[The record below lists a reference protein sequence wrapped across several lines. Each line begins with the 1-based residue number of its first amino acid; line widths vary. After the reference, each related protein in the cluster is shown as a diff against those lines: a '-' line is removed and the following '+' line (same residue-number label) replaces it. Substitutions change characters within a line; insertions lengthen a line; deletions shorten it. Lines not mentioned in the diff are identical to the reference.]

1 MNDTKIAIIGLG
13 YVGLPLAAE
22 FSKATKTF
30 GFDINSLRVNQLIDG
45 YDKTLEFTKQEL
57 TNLPLLNLTSNIN
70 DIKECNIFII
80 TVPTPIDIDK
90 KPDLRP
96 LMNASKAIGGLLKL
110 DDIVIYESTVYPGAT
125 EEVCVPIL
133 EAVSGLKFN
142 EDFYCGYSPERI
154 SPGEKKYTL
163 KNIVKVTSGST
174 PEVAEK
180 IDLLYKSIIKAG
192 TFKAS
197 SMRVAESAKV
207 IENTQR
213 DVNIAL
219 INELSI
225 IFKKL
230 NIDTKEVL
238 EAAGTKWN
246 FLNFRP
252 GLVGGHCI
260 GVDPYYL
267 TYKALEIGHYPDII
281 LAGRKINDNM
291 GFYIAKEVVF
301 LMTKK
306 NIKIANSNILIMGLT
321 FKENCPDVRN
331 TKVVDLYSELNN
343 LNAQVDIY
351 DPWANHEEVKKVY
364 NISTVKSLKENYYD
378 AIILAVGHSDF
389 VELGDKNIRRLGKK
403 NHVLYDIK
411 YVLPDGK
418 SDARL

>member
-180 IDLLYKSIIKAG
+180 IDLL
-192 TFKAS
+192 
-197 SMRVAESAKV
+197 
-207 IENTQR
+207 
-213 DVNIAL
+213 
-219 INELSI
+219 
-225 IFKKL
+225 
-230 NIDTKEVL
+230 
-238 EAAGTKWN
+238 
-246 FLNFRP
+246 
-252 GLVGGHCI
+252 
-260 GVDPYYL
+260 
-267 TYKALEIGHYPDII
+267 
-281 LAGRKINDNM
+281 
-291 GFYIAKEVVF
+291 
-301 LMTKK
+301 
-306 NIKIANSNILIMGLT
+306 
-321 FKENCPDVRN
+321 
-331 TKVVDLYSELNN
+331 
-343 LNAQVDIY
+343 
-351 DPWANHEEVKKVY
+351 
-364 NISTVKSLKENYYD
+364 
-378 AIILAVGHSDF
+378 
-389 VELGDKNIRRLGKK
+389 
-403 NHVLYDIK
+403 
-411 YVLPDGK
+411 
-418 SDARL
+418 